1 MSFLKSSRFSFSSSI
16 SGRVSSFFGET
27 SIFSV
32 SINSSKAVLSRE
44 LSAFLPS
51 YKPFLKFSTSSVASW
66 LPSNLS
72 PTSFLLTLSISSS
85 NKSSAPSSTSFTE
98 VYLSFSRRLPSA
110 SSSLTCS
117 SGVSFSWVL
126 LSLSRISSKIPSNFS
141 FFLVYRGLSFSILSL
156 LLSSVLKF
164 SSNSLRASL
173 FLVTLSS
180 LTGVSSL
187 ACPLNELA
195 TSSFNSLLSLP
206 STTLSPRASILW
218 SCFSLLVLTAASVGW
233 VLLGGFASK
242 ISTSRIS
249 DFSTPSF
256 FNASPKSATFT
267 AGSTSSFSSYAVISI
282 SSNSGVAFCSLS
294 SSINSISNSSSV
306 FSITFSS
313 IFSSLNWDFFLSDFF
328 SSSNSSSK
336 SSNTASNSSWSI
348 SSSLTL
354 NNLSFSLEKNP
365 TFFSFSSS

>member
-1 MSFLKSSRFSFSSSI
+1 M
-16 SGRVSSFFGET
+16 
-27 SIFSV
+27 FSV
-32 SINSSKAVLSRE
+32 SISSSKAVFSCE
-44 LSAFLPS
+44 LFTFFPS
-51 YKPFLKFSTSSVASW
+51 YSPFLKFSTSSVVSW

-85 NKSSAPSSTSFTE
+85 NKSSAPSSTSFTD

-110 SSSLTCS
+110 SSSLTSS

-126 LSLSRISSKIPSNFS
+126 ISLSRISSKIPSNFS

-156 LLSSVLKF
+156 LLSRILKF
-164 SSNSLRASL
+164 SSNSFRASL

-180 LTGVSSL
+180 WTIVSSWTFSL
-187 ACPLNELA
+187 SLFA
-195 TSSFNSLLSLP
+195 TSSFNSILSLP
-206 STTLSPRASILW
+206 STTLSPRVSILW
-218 SCFSLLVLTAASVGW
+218 SCFNLLVLTAASVGC
-233 VLLGGFASK
+233 VLLGGFSSK

-249 DFSTPSF
+249 EFSTPSF
-256 FNASPKSATFT
+256 FNASPKFVTFLADT
-267 AGSTSSFSSYAVISI
+267 TSSFSSYSAILISSNTGTTFCSFSSSTNSI
-282 SSNSGVAFCSLS
+282 SSS
-294 SSINSISNSSSV
+294 SSA
-306 FSITFSS
+306 FSKTFSS
-313 IFSSLNWDFFLSDFF
+313 LEWTFLLSVFF

-336 SSNTASNSSWSI
+336 SSKTASNSSWSI